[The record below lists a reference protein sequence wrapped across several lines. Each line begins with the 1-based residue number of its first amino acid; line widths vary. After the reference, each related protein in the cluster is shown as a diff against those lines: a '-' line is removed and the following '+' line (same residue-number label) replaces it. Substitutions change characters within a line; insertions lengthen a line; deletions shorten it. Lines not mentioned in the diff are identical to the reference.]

1 MKGERQMPRED
12 KALRVN
18 KSSIAMTICT
28 EITRGDGSAEDPV
41 RLCRQYWTLD
51 GHLIAELDSRQAFWI
66 CSASS

>member
-1 MKGERQMPRED
+1 MSSED

-41 RLCRQYWTLD
+41 RLCRQYWTLY

>member
-1 MKGERQMPRED
+1 MSSED

-41 RLCRQYWTLD
+41 RICRQYWTLD
-51 GHLIAELDSRQAFWI
+51 GHLIAELDSCQAFWI